1 MAGHS
6 KWANT
11 KHRKDRQ
18 DKKRAKEFA
27 KLIRAIEVAAKSSG
41 DSDPESSPALS
52 LAVTK
57 AKQSS
62 VPKDTIDRACKRGA
76 GELGDAADYVEIQ
89 YEGYGPAG
97 VALLVDC
104 LTDNRNRTASDVR
117 NAFTKLGCNLADPN
131 SVSYLFHRRGQVVVG
146 GQTTE
151 DDIMMAGIQAGL
163 EDIEAAGDSWIAW
176 CQPTDAI
183 ALSKAF
189 EEAGLEVLD
198 TGSTLISDVTV
209 PLTDLTDVKKVLRL
223 IDALEDNDDV
233 QAVHANYDVDDDLL
247 DEAMADD

>member
-6 KWANT
+6 KFANT

-41 DSDPESSPALS
+41 DSNPESSPALS

-89 YEGYGPAG
+89 YEGYAASG
-97 VALLVDC
+97 VAVLVDC
-104 LTDNRNRTASDVR
+104 LSDNRNRTSADVR
-117 NAFTKLGCNLADPN
+117 NAFSKLGGNLGDPG
-131 SVSYLFHRRGQVVVG
+131 SVAYMFQRRGQVVIG
-146 GQTTE
+146 EGTTE
-151 DDIMMAGIQAGL
+151 DDVMLAGMEAGL
-163 EDIEAAGDSWIAW
+163 EDLEANGDGFIAW
-176 CQPTDAI
+176 CEASAAI
-183 ALSKAF
+183 GLSKAL
-189 EEAGLEVLD
+189 EDAGIEVVD
-198 TGSTLISDVTV
+198 TGSTMVADMNVPIEDVETM
-209 PLTDLTDVKKVLRL
+209 KKILRL

-233 QAVHANYDVDDDLL
+233 QEVYANYDASEEILEAAMDD
-247 DEAMADD
+247 A